1 MDEKFNL
8 SFLFQTIKEKLPI
21 IIFCSISGVLIGGYI
36 SFFWITP
43 QYSSQTQMIAA
54 TKSTEE
60 NLSNEITAN
69 LQLVKTYKELVLS
82 DLVLGQVQEKVE
94 AEQNQSMSLS
104 QLREAITLEQQQESL
119 FFSIRTVSDRP
130 RLAAYLAN
138 TTSQVFQEALAES
151 QIPGEIS
158 ITTEATAARSPISPN
173 HKLNLVLSL
182 FIGGMVG
189 FLFVLLRAS
198 VDQTIKSEQA
208 VYEIFN
214 TNALGMIP
222 YTTSVDMKMSAKDKD
237 LLKKN
242 LSEDSLRVSR
252 RQRKRV

>member
-119 FFSIRTVSDRP
+119 FFP
-130 RLAAYLAN
+130 
-138 TTSQVFQEALAES
+138 
-151 QIPGEIS
+151 
-158 ITTEATAARSPISPN
+158 
-173 HKLNLVLSL
+173 
-182 FIGGMVG
+182 
-189 FLFVLLRAS
+189 
-198 VDQTIKSEQA
+198 SEQ
-208 VYEIFN
+208 
-214 TNALGMIP
+214 
-222 YTTSVDMKMSAKDKD
+222 
-237 LLKKN
+237 
-242 LSEDSLRVSR
+242 
-252 RQRKRV
+252 

>member
-1 MDEKFNL
+1 MDEKFNF
-8 SFLFQTIKEKLPI
+8 SFLFRTIKEKLPI
-21 IIFCSISGVLIGGYI
+21 IIFCSIGGLLIGGYI

-43 QYSSQTQMIAA
+43 QYRSQTQMIAT

-82 DLVLGQVQEKVE
+82 DLVLGRVQEKLKSE
-94 AEQNQSMSLS
+94 ENQSLS
-104 QLREAITLEQQQESL
+104 VSDLREAITLEQQQDSL
-119 FFSIRTVSDRP
+119 FFSIRAVSDRP
-130 RLAAYLAN
+130 RLAAYIAN

-158 ITTEATAARSPISPN
+158 ITSGATASRNPISPN
-173 HKLNLVLSL
+173 HKLNLMLS
-182 FIGGMVG
+182 FFVGGLAG
-189 FLFVLLRAS
+189 FLFILLRAS
-198 VDQTIKSEQA
+198 FDQTIKSEQA
-208 VYEIFN
+208 IYEIFGTN
-214 TNALGMIP
+214 TLGIIP
-222 YTTSVDMKMSAKDKD
+222 HTTNVDMKMSAKDKD

-242 LSEDSLRVSR
+242 LSEDSLSVSR

>member
-1 MDEKFNL
+1 MDENL
-8 SFLFQTIKEKLPI
+8 NFSFFARTIKEKLPTI
-21 IIFCSISGVLIGGYI
+21 MLFSLVGLLLGGYI

-54 TKSTEE
+54 AKTNEE

-82 DLVLGQVQEKVE
+82 DLVLGQVQEKLKSE
-94 AEQNQSMSLS
+94 ENQQMSMSE
-104 QLREAITLEQQQESL
+104 LREAITLEQQQESL
-119 FFSIRTVSDRP
+119 FFSIRAVSDRP
-130 RLAAYLAN
+130 RLSAHLAN
-138 TTSQVFQEALAES
+138 ITSQIFQEALSES

-158 ITTEATAARSPISPN
+158 ITSEATASRSPISPN

-182 FIGGMVG
+182 FIGGLVG

-208 VYEIFN
+208 VYEIFE
-214 TNALGMIP
+214 TNALGIIP

-237 LLKKN
+237 LLKRN
-242 LSEDSLRVSR
+242 LSEDTVHISR